1 MAETTL
7 SERRNK
13 TRLNFYE
20 RHWGGF
26 QLIGPDK
33 NNENLFSDVPQIPKY
48 WCSLLLVDWLM
59 HTFYDWLKWSSY
71 SYANLKYDV
80 FWINKSYDKV
90 VRLNA
95 RIEPICVAQ
104 YKPAFRLFKENSECL
119 IEQ

>member
-20 RHWGGF
+20 RHWAGF

-33 NNENLFSDVPQIPKY
+33 NNQNLLSDIPILLKIDVLCY
-48 WCSLLLVDWLM
+48 WLR